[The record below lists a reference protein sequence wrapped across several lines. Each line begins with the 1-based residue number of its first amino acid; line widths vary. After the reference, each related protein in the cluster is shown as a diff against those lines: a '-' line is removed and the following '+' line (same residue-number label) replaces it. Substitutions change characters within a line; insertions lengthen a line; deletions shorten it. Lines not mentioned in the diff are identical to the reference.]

1 MASDI
6 RKNFGNMCEG
16 DKFATKLCMNIFH
29 RKVSAV
35 SLYAKNYFFSY
46 SFKPLGWLCSV
57 AAETLW
63 KMEILVPAS
72 DKPL

>member
-35 SLYAKNYFFSY
+35 SLYAKNCFSHIRL
-46 SFKPLGWLCSV
+46 S
-57 AAETLW
+57 LW
-63 KMEILVPAS
+63 AGYVQ
-72 DKPL
+72 